1 MDQFDNLVLLYFF
14 FNNTDNRRPN
24 RYIMQLS
31 IDFVLDLM
39 AWEDEPVLSLRPAM
53 ASLASS
59 RYDFFGAAADMIPV
73 QYFQDEKKSDS
84 EFALER
90 EVA

>member
-1 MDQFDNLVLLYFF
+1 
-14 FNNTDNRRPN
+14 
-24 RYIMQLS
+24 
-31 IDFVLDLM
+31 M

-53 ASLASS
+53 TSLASS
-59 RYDFFGAAADMIPV
+59 RYDFFGAAADMIPR
-73 QYFQDEKKSDS
+73 QYFEDEKKSDS